1 MMIEKLEECPRCDS
15 NKHWVYDGQIC
26 RVCDV
31 TTEERVRVDAAI
43 AVFSKYGIDFRAPW
57 ECDLDDLEHERFVAL
72 CSVLDAAC
80 ADLVAERDG
89 CRKVMTSLGLRW
101 DAERRVLT
109 TKDRD

>member
-1 MMIEKLEECPRCDS
+1 MT
-15 NKHWVYDGQIC
+15 N
-26 RVCDV
+26 
-31 TTEERVRVDAAI
+31 EERAREAAFQCI
-43 AVFSKYGIDFRAPW
+43 DKMYYGGHREEIEPII
-57 ECDLDDLEHERFVAL
+57 L
-72 CSVLDAAC
+72 SVLDAAC